1 MKKLLVIT
9 SVAIAAYSGDS
20 EEEPIPANFEEETIF
35 AEFAE
40 FAETGSGQDMNRQKL
55 PATHPLP
62 MLITMDNNLEKPKN
76 GSEKEERQ
84 NNQIKA
90 VQVRTQTPD
99 WIKNLLLRLN
109 GFQSND
115 QEA

>member
-9 SVAIAAYSGDS
+9 SVAIAVYSGDS
-20 EEEPIPANFEEETIF
+20 EEEPIPANFEEETI
-35 AEFAE
+35 FAE

-84 NNQIKA
+84 NNK
-90 VQVRTQTPD
+90 
-99 WIKNLLLRLN
+99 
-109 GFQSND
+109 
-115 QEA
+115 